1 MNTKAK
7 KEESQELVVVK
18 GEAESLIAKAIDRNV
33 PVETM
38 EKLLAM
44 RRELQAEWAKR
55 RFDEAMAAF
64 QADCPIIEKTKKV
77 DFTSRRTG
85 KRTFYSYAPLEGI
98 IKQVKGLLAKHG
110 FSYTIDTQN
119 SETRIVSVIKVRH
132 VDGHTETTRFE
143 VPIDKDSYMNAQQQY
158 GSAST
163 FSKRYAF
170 CNAFGILTGDEDN
183 DTNTIAPEDHKT
195 NVTNGQGIVTHK
207 QAGFIKGLLIK
218 KGHTEKE
225 LCLKYAVADMSQLTR
240 TQAST
245 IIENLQKLP
254 DVDSADRE
262 AEEIAND
269 AAAAL
274 S

>member
-1 MNTKAK
+1 
-7 KEESQELVVVK
+7 
-18 GEAESLIAKAIDRNV
+18 
-33 PVETM
+33 
-38 EKLLAM
+38 M

-77 DFTSRRTG
+77 DFTSKRTG
-85 KRTFYSYAPLEGI
+85 TRTFYSYAPLEGI

-119 SETRIVSVIKVRH
+119 TETRIVSVIKVRH

-195 NVTNGQGIVTHK
+195 NVTNGQGIVTHR

-225 LCLKYAVADMSQLTR
+225 LCLKYDVADMSQLTR
-240 TQAST
+240 AQAST

-254 DVDSADRE
+254 DVDSDME

-274 S
+274 L

>member
-7 KEESQELVVVK
+7 KEGSQGLVLK

-64 QADCPIIEKTKKV
+64 QTECPIIEKTKRV
-77 DFTSRRTG
+77 DFVSKRTG
-85 KRTFYSYAPLEGI
+85 MRTIYSYAPLEGI
-98 IKQVKGLLAKHG
+98 IRQVKGLLAKHG

-119 SETRIVSVIKVRH
+119 SETRIVSVIKIRH
-132 VDGHTETTRFE
+132 VDSHTETTRFE

-163 FSKRYAF
+163 FSNRYAF

-183 DTNTIAPEDHKT
+183 DTTSIPPESHKT
-195 NVTNGQGIVTHK
+195 NVTNGKGIVTQK
-207 QAGFIKGLLIK
+207 QSGFIKGLLVK

-225 LCLKYAVADMSQLTR
+225 LCLKYAVADMSRLTR

-254 DVDSADRE
+254 DVDSDLE
-262 AEEIAND
+262 AEDARD